1 MTRPRERRYDIY
13 RSLST
18 KTINV
23 STINRYKRISI
34 GHVYEY
40 SAVHYFE
47 NPRHTQ
53 SMIAY
58 MILTEIPDFS
68 ENVRSGN
75 VINLLTRPISF
86 RSAKIQCMIPILDI
100 IA

>member
-1 MTRPRERRYDIY
+1 MTRPHERRYDKD

-40 SAVHYFE
+40 PAVKYFE

-58 MILTEIPDFS
+58 MVLTKMPGNFS
-68 ENVRSGN
+68 ENVRCGN
-75 VINLLTRPISF
+75 VINLLICHISF
-86 RSAKIQCMIPILDI
+86 RRCEKAIYDSNP
-100 IA
+100 

>member
-23 STINRYKRISI
+23 STINRHKRISI

-40 SAVHYFE
+40 PVMHYFE

-58 MILTEIPDFS
+58 MILTEIPGNFS
-68 ENVRSGN
+68 ENERSGN
-75 VINLLTRPISF
+75 VISLLTMPYFI
-86 RSAKIQCMIPILDI
+86 
-100 IA
+100 